1 MIEAPTRRPTA
12 ANSEDPRVIIVDD
25 DASICAALSG
35 LFRSVG
41 LQASVFTS
49 ARELLKSPLLPLAGC
64 IVLDIRMPGGSGLDL
79 QEELAE
85 QGYEVPIVFLTG
97 YGDIPMTVKAMKSG
111 AVDFLT
117 KPFRDQDL
125 LDAVSQALSRDR
137 QRRSETKSQVD
148 LQNLYLALTP
158 REREVMSLVAK
169 GLMNKQI
176 ASEIGVTE
184 ITVKVHR
191 GRVMKKMGAN
201 SLADLVRV
209 HDVLRGAA
217 GGRARD

>member
-1 MIEAPTRRPTA
+1 MTERPVLPSA

-25 DASICAALSG
+25 DSGICAALSG

-41 LQASVFTS
+41 LQASIFTS
-49 ARELLKSPLLPLAGC
+49 ARELLTSPLLPLAGC
-64 IVLDIRMPGGSGLDL
+64 IVLDIRMPGVSGLDL

-85 QGYEVPIVFLTG
+85 KGVDVPIVFLTG
-97 YGDIPMTVKAMKSG
+97 FGDIPMTVKAMKSG

-137 QRRSETKSQVD
+137 QRRSEAKSQID
-148 LQNLYLALTP
+148 LQTLYQALTP

-176 ASEIGVTE
+176 ATEIGVTE

-191 GRVMKKMGAN
+191 GRVMRKMGAN

-209 HDVLRGAA
+209 HDVLRGMSA
-217 GGRARD
+217 GRARD